1 MNINIIEYIKNDN
14 YRGLILG
21 DLTEVFQL
29 LEDNTMT
36 LQSMAGSQY
45 LEYY

>member
-1 MNINIIEYIKNDN
+1 MNINIIEYIKNDK
-14 YRGLILG
+14 YRGMILG

-29 LEDNTMT
+29 LEDNAMT

>member
-1 MNINIIEYIKNDN
+1 MHLNIIEYIKNDK
-14 YRGLILG
+14 YRGIILG

-29 LEDNTMT
+29 LEDNGMA

-45 LEYY
+45 TYL